1 MASPTAG
8 PGPQLSC
15 FLASTLPPP
24 SHGGGVPCVT
34 RDLSVTRARVPSHTG
49 AMDQA
54 PDAHREEEALTFGL
68 RGLSRR
74 VSVVLLVV
82 TLVAGSA
89 AYLAD
94 HRLRLHEQRALD
106 ACAAEAVMAA
116 REAWSPVLAMSGYVR
131 PVLDA
136 SSSPS
141 LRRDMYRLV
150 GSAAAGTVVPLD
162 RARAGC
168 REVHVLPLHH
178 GLTRRRDG
186 CVRALDAQRHFLT
199 ALSRDGAT
207 IVSTWPATL
216 TDC

>member
-1 MASPTAG
+1 MTG
-8 PGPQLSC
+8 
-15 FLASTLPPP
+15 
-24 SHGGGVPCVT
+24 
-34 RDLSVTRARVPSHTG
+34 ARVPSHTG

-54 PDAHREEEALTFGL
+54 PGAPREEETLTFGR

-74 VSVVLLVV
+74 VTAVLLVV
-82 TLVAGSA
+82 TLVAGPA

-94 HRLRLHEQRALD
+94 HRLRLQEHRAVD
-106 ACAAEAVMAA
+106 ACAAEATLAA

-150 GSAAAGTVVPLD
+150 RSAAAGTVVPLD

-178 GLTRRRDG
+178 DLAQRRDG

-199 ALSRDGAT
+199 ALSRDGAA
-207 IVSTWPATL
+207 IASAWPATL
-216 TDC
+216 TGC